1 MASMWL
7 KSFQGMVA
15 KWRRRT
21 RGERVLL
28 LESFL
33 MLGVARLA
41 VLLLPFKWL
50 AVFLGKKKA
59 KTDEEENVSTSSV
72 SLARN
77 IGKTVSSAAS
87 HTPWASLCLPQAV
100 AALWMLK
107 RRGIAGVLY
116 LGVAKHESDPE
127 KLPAH
132 AWLCYGGVILI
143 GAADYEKY
151 TVVAMFS

>member
-1 MASMWL
+1 MWF
-7 KSFQGMVA
+7 KSFQAIAA

-41 VLLLPFKWL
+41 ILLLPFSWL
-50 AVFLGKKKA
+50 AVSLGKKKA

-77 IGKTVSSAAS
+77 IGKTVCSAANY
-87 HTPWASLCLPQAV
+87 TPWESVCLPQAV
-100 AALWMLK
+100 AVLWMLK

-116 LGVAKHESDPE
+116 LGVAKHESDSE
-127 KLPAH
+127 KLAAH
-132 AWLCYGGVILI
+132 AWLCCGGVILI